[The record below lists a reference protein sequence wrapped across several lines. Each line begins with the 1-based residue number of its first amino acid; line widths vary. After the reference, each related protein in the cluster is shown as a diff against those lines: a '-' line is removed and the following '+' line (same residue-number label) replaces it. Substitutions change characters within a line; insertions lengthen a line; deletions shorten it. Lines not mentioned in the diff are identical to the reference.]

1 MGVSHRI
8 FAIARRAPR
17 RSFGALGP
25 HGLRAGFSSR
35 PAHWDED
42 PDCLLATQKP
52 GQVDLTHWIHSVLGK
67 PLQRSDAEQAR
78 QRFWLTREQRC
89 QGHNTMPDDSWWT
102 LLQSIVARRAP
113 VKATAAFLL
122 YCSGIT
128 LAFENL
134 RNFSTTGQPVVVDEV
149 THVVQYVMAS
159 HDVMQTCTGFI
170 ATALFMTLSFR
181 MNRAASRWWH
191 GREMCAQL
199 LSNARN
205 FKHVTSVSVTD
216 KALAVEL
223 SMLGYAF
230 VRAAE
235 FHMRLDRRLGRWNTV
250 VPMFWEPA
258 ESKEPDERYT
268 EAFRPLLPPAT
279 LKELLAAPHRPY
291 FLAQR
296 INKRIADTY
305 DAGATKNVRLVVA
318 MQNQINNLVQTIEGI
333 ECIRSTPE
341 PWSYQKHNVLLMK
354 LWLSILPVAL
364 VPTLHFATPLLGG
377 SIGYVVYKLDDVAAE
392 ICNPFGVDES
402 DISLCVMIDR
412 FQLEL
417 LAALLAEVKYQPCHT
432 AVMPEL
438 CADDMPEECSEQP

>member
-1 MGVSHRI
+1 
-8 FAIARRAPR
+8 
-17 RSFGALGP
+17 
-25 HGLRAGFSSR
+25 
-35 PAHWDED
+35 
-42 PDCLLATQKP
+42 
-52 GQVDLTHWIHSVLGK
+52 
-67 PLQRSDAEQAR
+67 
-78 QRFWLTREQRC
+78 
-89 QGHNTMPDDSWWT
+89 
-102 LLQSIVARRAP
+102 
-113 VKATAAFLL
+113 
-122 YCSGIT
+122 
-128 LAFENL
+128 
-134 RNFSTTGQPVVVDEV
+134 
-149 THVVQYVMAS
+149 
-159 HDVMQTCTGFI
+159 
-170 ATALFMTLSFR
+170 
-181 MNRAASRWWH
+181 
-191 GREMCAQL
+191 MCAQL

-230 VRAAE
+230 
-235 FHMRLDRRLGRWNTV
+235 
-250 VPMFWEPA
+250 
-258 ESKEPDERYT
+258 
-268 EAFRPLLPPAT
+268 
-279 LKELLAAPHRPY
+279 ELLAAPHRPY

-377 SIGYVVYKLDDVAAE
+377 SIGYVVYKLDSKLQVGSFLVWFSEFAMRNDFLPCFACWMFHKDDVAAE